1 MPKTKDAGDVRVEMT
16 AAHTYRT
23 SATSHRTLPA
33 GWRGTVP
40 AEIGREIEKAKR
52 GAVIKPQPKD
62 APKPQPKDAPTSR
75 PQEPRKPKP
84 QASLSPE
91 ERLAQFRAAVAT
103 LGEEAFTDEGSP
115 SVEAVN
121 GALPAD
127 AAPVTADERDALWA
141 EVSGSAI
148 DEVRLAQFRAA
159 LSSLGEADL
168 TEEGRP
174 AVDAVNAAL
183 PAGAAPVTA
192 EERDALWAHLEALV
206 ESDG

>member
-1 MPKTKDAGDVRVEMT
+1 MPKKKDAGEVRVEMT
-16 AAHTYRT
+16 ASHTYRT

-40 AEIGREIEKAKR
+40 AEIGREIEKAKK

-62 APKPQPKDAPTSR
+62 APRPR

-84 QASLSPE
+84 QATLSPE
-91 ERLAQFRAAVAT
+91 ERLDQFRAAVAT
-103 LGEEAFTDEGSP
+103 LDEGAYTDEGRP
-115 SVEAVN
+115 SVDAVN

-141 EVSGSAI
+141 EVSGPAI
-148 DEVRLAQFRAA
+148 DEGRLAQFRAA
-159 LSSLGEADL
+159 LSELGEADL
-168 TEEGRP
+168 TEEGSP
-174 AVDAVNAAL
+174 AVDAVNGAL
-183 PAGAAPVTA
+183 PEGADPVTA